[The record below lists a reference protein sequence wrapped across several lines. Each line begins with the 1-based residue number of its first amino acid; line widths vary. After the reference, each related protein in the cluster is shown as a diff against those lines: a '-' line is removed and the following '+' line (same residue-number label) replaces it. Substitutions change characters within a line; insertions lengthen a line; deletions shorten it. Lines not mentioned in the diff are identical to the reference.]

1 MAGKGSRPRPVKKK
15 EFDNNFDTITWSAK
29 NQEIRNYVSK
39 KGKKIYKY
47 PWSDMIDQI
56 REKCLMFSAS
66 EFLLELKQHLSFLQV
81 MLVPLYVVIYST
93 TFALLVL
100 IGLLMTVATYLHE
113 LQSQSR
119 AN

>member
-47 PWSDMIDQI
+47 P
-56 REKCLMFSAS
+56 
-66 EFLLELKQHLSFLQV
+66 
-81 MLVPLYVVIYST
+81 
-93 TFALLVL
+93 
-100 IGLLMTVATYLHE
+100 
-113 LQSQSR
+113 
-119 AN
+119 